1 MKYIIFAEKPSQASA
16 YADAFTIKDKKKT
29 YIELNECKTF
39 PEGAFITW
47 GVGHLVSL
55 KMPQEY
61 KKEWATWNLENLPII
76 PDEFEFKV
84 NNDKKE
90 QFKTVKKLFNDG
102 QIKEGKLKNFC
113 IINSDDIDREGSNI
127 FYSIYHMTGT
137 KNKNIKR
144 LWINSLETEEI
155 KKGFNNLH
163 DNKKDLLMYHEAK
176 TRQIADWLVGINMSQ
191 LFSLS
196 LQDKGMNTSLSV
208 GRVQSPLVYMIYQ
221 RQNEIKNFKSE
232 PFFELEGQFEHQN
245 GKYKG
250 KSKIKEKDKN
260 KVINLLEKNKVID
273 MKTSNSF
280 IKDVSKKVKAEKPPK
295 LHSLSSLQTRA
306 NKKWKYSPSKVLETI
321 QSLYEK
327 KITSYPR
334 TDCNFITE
342 SEFNY
347 LSNNIKKLQEL
358 YGVEFQADT
367 TPKKR
372 FVDNK
377 KVEEHFA
384 LIPTKKIP
392 DQNILKNLSDEETNI
407 YYEILATTL
416 GMFHKDYEYE
426 ETIITTD
433 VNNIEFFT
441 KGKIENR
448 KGWKILFSNENEE
461 KKESSEKSSSNEVL
475 PSVSVND
482 YVLSHLN
489 ITEGKTNP
497 PKPFTE
503 GGLINLMK
511 TSGKYAENEDD
522 SEMLKKVEGIGTEAT
537 RSGIIETV
545 KKNDYIKITKNNV
558 DITEKG
564 IILCEAI
571 EGSLLSS
578 PVMTAK
584 WETYLNKIGNGEGN
598 QEHFLENIKNF
609 IKHTIEET
617 PKKLEKMNDKID
629 NHNKKNSVAKCP
641 SCDGFI
647 EDKGKFYGC
656 SGYQTG
662 CKVSFPKKWSQKNLT
677 KTMIKTLCEDK
688 ETKKMKGFISK
699 KNKKFE
705 AKLILDDNYK
715 LKFNF
720 N

>member
-1 MKYIIFAEKPSQASA
+1 
-16 YADAFTIKDKKKT
+16 
-29 YIELNECKTF
+29 
-39 PEGAFITW
+39 
-47 GVGHLVSL
+47 
-55 KMPQEY
+55 
-61 KKEWATWNLENLPII
+61 
-76 PDEFEFKV
+76 
-84 NNDKKE
+84 

-113 IINSDDIDREGSNI
+113 IINSADIDREGSNI

-221 RQNEIKNFKSE
+221 RQNEIKNFKNE

-358 YGVEFQADT
+358 YGVEFQDDT

-372 FVDNK
+372 LVDNK
-377 KVEEHFA
+377 TVEEHFA
-384 LIPTKKIP
+384 LIPTKKIT

-441 KGKIENR
+441 KGKIEKR

-461 KKESSEKSSSNEVL
+461 KKESSEKTSSNEVL
-475 PSVSVND
+475 PSVYVND

-578 PVMTAK
+578 PVMTA
-584 WETYLNKIGNGEGN
+584 
-598 QEHFLENIKNF
+598 
-609 IKHTIEET
+609 
-617 PKKLEKMNDKID
+617 
-629 NHNKKNSVAKCP
+629 
-641 SCDGFI
+641 
-647 EDKGKFYGC
+647 
-656 SGYQTG
+656 
-662 CKVSFPKKWSQKNLT
+662 
-677 KTMIKTLCEDK
+677 
-688 ETKKMKGFISK
+688 
-699 KNKKFE
+699 
-705 AKLILDDNYK
+705 
-715 LKFNF
+715 
-720 N
+720 